1 MSEEEIFRALSHEK
15 RRNVVRCL
23 GEVGSLTFSEIG
35 THAEIHDTPI
45 LSYYLRTLHPLLRQE
60 GDRYYLSESGRDAFS
75 LILRS
80 SSFPQEGD
88 KKWRERLPWLILG
101 NAVLWACAIY
111 SIGIFQ
117 GTGPERMKVILM
129 LGGFSFA
136 SILLNSQLEKRES
149 VYERWEKVKS
159 LFK

>member
-15 RRNVVRCL
+15 RRKVVRCL
-23 GEVGSLTFSEIG
+23 GEVGGCTFSEIG
-35 THAEIHDTPI
+35 INAGINDTPI
-45 LSYYLRTLHPLLRQE
+45 LSYYLRILRPLLRQE
-60 GDRYYLSESGRDAFS
+60 GDRYYLTESGRDAFS

-80 SSFPQEGD
+80 SYFPQERE
-88 KKWRERLPWLILG
+88 KKWRERLPWLIIG

-111 SIGIFQ
+111 SIGILQ
-117 GTGPERMKVILM
+117 GTGPERMKVILI

-149 VYERWEKVKS
+149 ACEKWEKVKS

>member
-23 GEVGSLTFSEIG
+23 GEIGSLTFSEIR
-35 THAEIHDTPI
+35 THTGIHDTPI
-45 LSYYLRTLHPLLRQE
+45 LSYYLRTLRPLLKQE

-88 KKWRERLPWLILG
+88 KKWRERIPWLIIG

-111 SIGIFQ
+111 LISMIQ
-117 GTGPERMKVILM
+117 STGSERMKVILI

-136 SILLNSQLEKRES
+136 SILLNSQLEKKES
-149 VYERWEKVKS
+149 VYEKWEKAKS